1 MPVSFDDKTGEAW
14 RLDDAGKWAST
25 KVAADDKTG
34 ERWALD
40 GGEWVSVGKP
50 PVNVA
55 GEIGA
60 VGSGLDRTVAELLGA
75 PVDIV
80 NAGLNVFGFGTQKP
94 VLGSEWIKDR
104 QGDVI
109 DVARDPASVL
119 RAAQADGAGNSA
131 GLIPGLGTV
140 ARMLPDAPPAGG
152 RRTIKDVVYES
163 AGAGPQK
170 KPAPTGREII
180 DAENKTATGRVL
192 TRVGQELVGTV
203 IPAGIGLKI
212 EKAIAGAAPTVKNA
226 IREALVGT
234 SNKDRALMGA
244 LAVTS
249 GTGAGLAKEAAPD
262 SKLAEL
268 AGQVGGA
275 GLGLVGA
282 YGVGSL
288 TNLVRPFFS
297 QGSREAAA
305 GAAAREFIANPA
317 TVERLNQVPDELVP
331 GSPLTTAMAVQDP
344 GLAQL
349 ERTLRAEDAGTFSAV
364 DAERAAAQRAS
375 IQGQAPAGA
384 GADAVR
390 SMAEQE
396 AVRIQ
401 QQGAAEVADAGQ
413 TVESQL
419 HGLGPGQDRVAAG
432 GAIREELGAARKTAK
447 QAESNLWNQLS
458 DNEDLAVPVSAG
470 RAAATKMLREITPST
485 KPPTADVS
493 GILEAAA
500 GHGDVVRWRELQD
513 LRSWA
518 KQTSSEL
525 AQAGDAVN
533 ARRVEAVLRGI
544 DADIARAAEGGAG
557 APPAGP
563 AAGGPRPAG
572 GAPGGSGGGPAP
584 AAPAAV
590 FTPDGQRIETD
601 WRLVDL
607 AGPDA
612 PIPSHDSTFTPNP
625 AYPPELQPRDRT
637 RAASEAQVTKI
648 AGELDPERLGHGGVG
663 DGAPIVGPD
672 GVVESGNGR
681 ILAIAR
687 AHKNGGKQSAAY
699 RQWLE
704 AQGHD
709 TSGMTAPALVR
720 VRTNE
725 LSPADRV
732 RFTEG
737 ANTGPGLGLSAPEQ
751 AAVDGG
757 RLSDDALALYRG
769 GALDDAAN
777 TEFARAFVKGM
788 APGEA
793 GKLATAGGQLSV
805 EGVRRMAGA
814 LLHKVFGND
823 SGLVSALLETGD
835 DNIRSLG
842 RALTEAAPKLAQLK
856 AAIARGEVPKDFDPV
871 PALLDAV
878 RVVQRARKDGVPIG
892 DVLKQADAFNPVH
905 GDAETFLRAAYGDGF
920 KRVSGRRAAEA
931 LDTYVGDAMQQTG
944 GGGLFGAGPG
954 AGDIWEAARRRGAGV
969 ADDAVPAGGSGG
981 EAGGVGGAAPP
992 PGGGAPP
999 AGGAG
1004 GGGRGGGTVVDDGLT
1019 PNFGPDEAAVYKQAR
1034 EATADRKQTF
1044 DTGRP
1049 GEVLKKGGYNAR
1061 GEEGHALPVEEV
1073 AGKFFNAGKSAET
1086 DLKEFLRAAE
1096 SKPAAV
1102 AALEDYAVGD
1112 LRRVAVDES
1121 GRINPKKWAAWMQ
1134 KHSAALGSFPEL
1146 RARFS
1151 SVRAAQETL
1160 ERVEGEATDAIKAFG
1175 KSAPGRFLDRDA
1187 KKAFAQVLDAD
1198 DRTAGLRDLVR
1209 LARGDPEKLGSLR
1222 RAAVDEFMKRIENTG
1237 AVDAAGNSTLSASKT
1252 TVFMRDMAE
1261 ALQKSGLFKRE
1272 HIEALE
1278 TIEEDMRRMVYIN
1291 TAGRAIGS
1299 NSYQNFSSGAFLM
1312 QFTMGL
1318 VSPKNPL
1325 LQTLGRPIAYL
1336 MRIPDAQVRQIL
1348 TDAMADPKLMRLL
1361 LQKSTPDRMNWVGLA
1376 IKRRATA
1383 LGIEIPGQNTA
1394 PERRAG

>member
-1 MPVSFDDKTGEAW
+1 MPVAFNEKTGQAV
-14 RLDDAGKWAST
+14 RLDTSGAWVPT
-25 KVAADDKTG
+25 TVAAHPKSGD
-34 ERWALD
+34 RLALD
-40 GGEWVSVGKP
+40 GDQWVSVGKP

-60 VGSGLDRTVAELLGA
+60 VGSGLNRTVAELAGA
-75 PVDIV
+75 PVDLI
-80 NAGLNVFGFGTQKP
+80 NAGLNVFGFGTEKP

-104 QGDVI
+104 QGNVVDVGNK
-109 DVARDPASVL
+109 VAGIEG
-119 RAAQADGAGNSA
+119 DGRK
-131 GLIPGLGTV
+131 V
-140 ARMLPDAPPAGG
+140 
-152 RRTIKDVVYES
+152 
-163 AGAGPQK
+163 
-170 KPAPTGREII
+170 I
-180 DAENKTATGRVL
+180 DAEAKTATGRVI
-192 TRVGQELVGTV
+192 TRIGQELLGTAL
-203 IPAGIGLKI
+203 PAAAALKI
-212 EKAIAGAAPTVKNA
+212 AKPIAGAAPTVKGA
-226 IREALVGT
+226 VREALVGT
-234 SNKDRALMGA
+234 GLKDRALMGG

-249 GTGAGLAKEAAPD
+249 GAGAGVAREAAPD
-262 SKLAEL
+262 GEL
-268 AGQVGGA
+268 APIGAAAIGGGA
-275 GLGLVGA
+275 GGALGWKAAERYAPGTGKVGAALAALAGLLAGGTAGASVPNNQQISELTGQLIGGGLGLGA
-282 YGVGSL
+282 AHLGGSGI
-288 TNLVRPFFS
+288 NLVRPFLS
-297 QGSREAAA
+297 QEAREGAA
-305 GAAAREFIANPA
+305 GAAARANIADPL
-317 TVERLNQVPDELVP
+317 TMERINQVPDELVQ
-331 GSPLTTAMAVQDP
+331 GSPLTSAMAVQDP

-349 ERTLRAEDAGTFSAV
+349 ERTLRAENPGKFAAL

-375 IQGQAPAGA
+375 IQGQAPAGP
-384 GADAVR
+384 GAEAVR

-396 AVRIQ
+396 AVRVER
-401 QQGAAEVADAGQ
+401 QGAANVADAGQ
-413 TVESQL
+413 TVESRL
-419 HGLGPGQDRVAAG
+419 HALGPGQERAAAG
-432 GAIREELGAARKTAK
+432 GEIRQELGAARKTAK
-447 QAESNLWNQLS
+447 QAESNLWTQLS

-493 GILEAAA
+493 SILEAAA

-518 KQTSSEL
+518 KQTSSDL
-525 AQAGDAVN
+525 AEAGDAIN

-544 DADIARAAEGGAG
+544 DADIAAAAKGGEV
-557 APPAGP
+557 PPAAGP
-563 AAGGPRPAG
+563 AGGGTRPAG
-572 GAPGGSGGGPAP
+572 SGGPAP

-590 FTPDGQRIETD
+590 FTPDGQRIETE

-612 PIPSHDSTFTPNP
+612 PVPSHDSTFKPNP
-625 AYPPELQPRDRT
+625 AYPAELQPRDRG

-663 DGAPIVGPD
+663 DGAPIIGPD

-681 ILAIAR
+681 ILAIGR
-687 AHKNGGKQSAAY
+687 AHKNGGKKSAEY

-704 AQGHD
+704 SQGHD

-751 AAVDGG
+751 AAVDAG
-757 RLSDDALALYRG
+757 RLTDDMLGLYRG
-769 GALDDAAN
+769 GAVDDAAN
-777 TEFARAFVKGM
+777 VEFARAFVKGS
-788 APGEA
+788 GDA
-793 GKLATAGGQLSV
+793 GKLAAANGTLSI
-805 EGVRRMAGA
+805 EGARRLRGA

-842 RALTEAAPKLAQLK
+842 KALTDAAPKLAQLK
-856 AAIARGEVPKDFDPV
+856 AAIAKGEVPADFDPTA
-871 PALLDAV
+871 ALLDAV

-892 DVLKQADAFNPVH
+892 DVLAQSDAFNRISP
-905 GDAETFLRAAYGDGF
+905 DAETFLRAAYGDGF
-920 KRVSGRRAAEA
+920 KRISSRRAAEA
-931 LDTYVGDAMQQTG
+931 LDVYVGDALQQQG

-969 ADDAVPAGGSGG
+969 ADDAVPAGGPPG
-981 EAGGVGGAAPP
+981 EAGGVGGGAPP
-992 PGGGAPP
+992 PGGAAPP

-1004 GGGRGGGTVVDDGLT
+1004 GGGRGGGTVVDDGLV
-1019 PNFGPDEAAVYKQAR
+1019 PNFGPDEAAVYRQAR
-1034 EATADRKQTF
+1034 EATAERKQTF

-1061 GEEGHALPVEEV
+1061 GEEGYALPVEEV
-1073 AGKFFNAGKSAET
+1073 AGKFFNAGKSSET
-1086 DLKEFLRAAE
+1086 DLAEFLRAAE

-1102 AALEDYAVGD
+1102 RALEDYAVGD

-1121 GRINPKKWAAWMQ
+1121 GKLNAKKWAAWMQ

-1146 RARFS
+1146 RARFAN
-1151 SVRAAQETL
+1151 VRAAQETL
-1160 ERVEGEATDAIKAFG
+1160 ERVEGEAADAIKAFG
-1175 KSAPGRFLDRDA
+1175 KSAPGRFLNADA
-1187 KKAFAQVLDAD
+1187 KKAFAQVLDSA

-1209 LARGDPEKLGSLR
+1209 LARGSPEKLGALR
-1222 RAAVDEFMKRIENTG
+1222 RAVVDEFMKRIENTG
-1237 AVDAAGNSTLSASKT
+1237 AVDAAGNATLSASKT
-1252 TVFMRDMAE
+1252 TVFMRDVAE

-1348 TDAMADPKLMRLL
+1348 TDAVADPKLMRLL
-1361 LQKSTPDRMNWVGLA
+1361 LQKSTPDRMNWVGAA
-1376 IKRRATA
+1376 IKRRAIA
-1383 LGIEIPGQNTA
+1383 LGIAIPGQATE